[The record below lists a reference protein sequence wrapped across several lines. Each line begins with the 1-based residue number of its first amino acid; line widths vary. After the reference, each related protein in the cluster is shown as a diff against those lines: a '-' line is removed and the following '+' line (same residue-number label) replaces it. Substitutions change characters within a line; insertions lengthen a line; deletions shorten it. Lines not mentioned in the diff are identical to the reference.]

1 MAATGDQVVKLWPM
15 DTREAV
21 RSRIALALP
30 DERTHGQ
37 VFVDTL
43 GGFSQLY
50 GSEVAEQARAAASVP
65 VELGLFSCPIAELLR
80 VTDAG
85 ASAAEAQGLAS
96 YSEALERIGI
106 FLASSYQRSPVG
118 QAFRRITGSD
128 VLKSMELSMASTRAV
143 TTYGNRRFE
152 RLGPSS
158 ARIVFNRELM
168 GPLWIRGIYTKAFQ
182 ASSGLDSLSASVEF
196 HREPGMDFALL
207 YTWTLS

>member
-1 MAATGDQVVKLWPM
+1 M

-37 VFVDTL
+37 MFMDTL

-50 GSEVAEQARAAASVP
+50 GSEVAEAARAAASGT

-85 ASAAEAQGLAS
+85 ASAAEARGLAS
-96 YSEALERIGI
+96 YSEVLERIGV

-118 QAFRRITGSD
+118 QAFRRLTGSD

-158 ARIVFNRELM
+158 ARIVFKRELM
-168 GPLWIRGIYTKAFQ
+168 GPLWIRGIYTRTFQ
-182 ASSGLDSLSASVEF
+182 VISGIASLSASVERQ
-196 HREPGMDFALL
+196 REPGLDFDLV
-207 YTWTLS
+207 YTWSLS